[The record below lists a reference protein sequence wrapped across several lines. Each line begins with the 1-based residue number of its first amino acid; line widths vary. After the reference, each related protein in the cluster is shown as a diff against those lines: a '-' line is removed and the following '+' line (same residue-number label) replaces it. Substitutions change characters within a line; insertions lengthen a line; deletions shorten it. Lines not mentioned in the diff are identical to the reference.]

1 MGHQIGGTKMAKKVA
16 PLTNT
21 AVKQTKP
28 KEKEY
33 TLSDGDGLELRV
45 RPTGSK
51 RWVIKYYQPF
61 TKKRTNLGLGTY
73 PEISLAQARAK
84 RKEIRELL
92 AQDIDP
98 KEHKDDKKRQQQE
111 KLLNTFEQ
119 VAANWFE
126 IKKTEIKPDTAKD
139 LWRSLEIHIFP
150 TLGKYPISKISAP
163 IVIDELKPIAAKG
176 TLETVKRLT
185 QRLNEIMT
193 YAVNTGLIHANP
205 LTGIRS
211 AFKKPTKQNM
221 PTLTPDEL
229 PEFLKALSY
238 ASIKLVTRCLIE
250 WQLHTMVRP
259 SEAAGAKWS
268 EIDFENKLWVIP
280 AERMKKAREHTVPLT
295 QQSLEILE
303 RLQPIS
309 GHKEYIFPADRDP
322 KKHTNESTANAAIK
336 RMGYHNRLVAHGMRA
351 LASTTLNEQG
361 FDGDVIEAALAH
373 VDKNEVRRAYNRAEY
388 LERRQRLMYWWSE
401 HVEQAQVG
409 KINTSQNLKV
419 VGIHE

>member
-1 MGHQIGGTKMAKKVA
+1 MAKTN

-21 AVKQTKP
+21 EVKQAKP
-28 KEKEY
+28 KEKVY
-33 TLSDGDGLELRV
+33 KLSDGKGLQLRV
-45 RPTGSK
+45 KPNGNKSWLLDYVKPHTGK
-51 RWVIKYYQPF
+51 RSSM
-61 TKKRTNLGLGTY
+61 GLGGY
-73 PEISLAQARAK
+73 PEVSLSDARKLRDSARQGLAK
-84 RKEIRELL
+84 
-92 AQDIDP
+92 DIDP
-98 KEHKDDKKRQQQE
+98 KEHKDKIKREQQE
-111 KLLNTFEQ
+111 KHANTFFH

-139 LWRSLEIHIFP
+139 LWRSLELHLFP
-150 TLGKYPISKISAP
+150 ALSKYPISKITAP

-176 TLETVKRLT
+176 TLETVKRLS

-205 LTGIRS
+205 LTGIKS

-221 PTLTPDEL
+221 PTINPDEL
-229 PEFLKALSY
+229 PEFLKTLQY

-268 EIDFENKLWVIP
+268 EIDFENKLWIIP
-280 AERMKKAREHTVPLT
+280 AERMKKPREHTVPLT
-295 QQSLEILE
+295 EQSLEILQ

-309 GHKEYIFPADRDP
+309 RHREYVFPADRDP
-322 KKHTNESTANAAIK
+322 KKHANESTANAAIK

-373 VDKNEVRRAYNRAEY
+373 IDKNEVRRAYNRAEY
-388 LERRQRLMYWWSE
+388 LERRQKLMYWWSE
-401 HVEQAQVG
+401 HIEQAKSG
-409 KINTSQNLKV
+409 KFDKSNKGLKV
-419 VGIHE
+419 VS

>member
-1 MGHQIGGTKMAKKVA
+1 MAKTN

-21 AVKQTKP
+21 EVKQAKP
-28 KEKEY
+28 REKVY
-33 TLSDGDGLELRV
+33 KLSDGKGLQLRIKPNGNKSWLLDYV
-45 RPTGSK
+45 KPHTGK
-51 RWVIKYYQPF
+51 RSSIGF
-61 TKKRTNLGLGTY
+61 GGY
-73 PEISLAQARAK
+73 PEVSLADARKLRDSARQGLAK
-84 RKEIRELL
+84 G
-92 AQDIDP
+92 IDP
-98 KEHKDDKKRQQQE
+98 KEHKDEIKRVQQE
-111 KLLNTFEQ
+111 KHANTFFH
-119 VAANWFE
+119 VATNWFE
-126 IKKTEIKPDTAKD
+126 IKKTEIKPGTAKD
-139 LWRSLEIHIFP
+139 LWRSLEIHLFP
-150 TLGKYPISKISAP
+150 ALSKYPISKITAP

-176 TLETVKRLT
+176 TLETVKRLS

-211 AFKKPTKQNM
+211 AFKKPSKKNM

-229 PEFLKALSY
+229 PELLKTLSY

-268 EIDFENKLWVIP
+268 EIDLVNKLWVIP
-280 AERMKKAREHTVPLT
+280 AVRMKKAREHTVPLT
-295 QQSLEILE
+295 EQSLEILQ

-309 GHKEYIFPADRDP
+309 GHREYVFPADRDP
-322 KKHTNESTANAAIK
+322 KKHANESTANAALK

-361 FDGDVIEAALAH
+361 FDGDVIESALAH

-388 LERRQRLMYWWSE
+388 LERRQKLMYWWSE
-401 HVEQAQVG
+401 HIELA
-409 KINTSQNLKV
+409 S
-419 VGIHE
+419 VGIDSRKTSTSKFKFIG

>member
-1 MGHQIGGTKMAKKVA
+1 MAKTN

-21 AVKQTKP
+21 EVKQAKP
-28 KEKEY
+28 REKVY
-33 TLSDGDGLELRV
+33 KLSDGKGLQLRIKPNGNKSWLLDYV
-45 RPTGSK
+45 KPHTGK
-51 RWVIKYYQPF
+51 RSSIGF
-61 TKKRTNLGLGTY
+61 GGY
-73 PEISLAQARAK
+73 PEVSLADARKLRDSARQGLAK
-84 RKEIRELL
+84 G
-92 AQDIDP
+92 IDP
-98 KEHKDDKKRQQQE
+98 KEHKDEIKRVQQE
-111 KLLNTFEQ
+111 KHANTFFH
-119 VAANWFE
+119 VATNWFE

-139 LWRSLEIHIFP
+139 LWRSLEIHLFP
-150 TLGKYPISKISAP
+150 SLAKYPISKITAP

-176 TLETVKRLT
+176 TLETVKRLS

-211 AFKKPTKQNM
+211 AFKKPAKQNM
-221 PTLTPDEL
+221 PTISPDEL
-229 PEFLKALSY
+229 PYFLKTLQY

-268 EIDFENKLWVIP
+268 EIDLENNLWVIP

-295 QQSLEILE
+295 EQSLEILQ

-309 GHKEYIFPADRDP
+309 GHREYVFPADRDP
-322 KKHTNESTANAAIK
+322 KKHANESTANAAIK
-336 RMGYHNRLVAHGMRA
+336 RMGYHNRLVAHGMRS

-388 LERRQRLMYWWSE
+388 LERRQKLMYWWSKHIE
-401 HVEQAQVG
+401 NAQHG
-409 KINTSQNLKV
+409 KFDKSNKGLKV
-419 VGIHE
+419 VS